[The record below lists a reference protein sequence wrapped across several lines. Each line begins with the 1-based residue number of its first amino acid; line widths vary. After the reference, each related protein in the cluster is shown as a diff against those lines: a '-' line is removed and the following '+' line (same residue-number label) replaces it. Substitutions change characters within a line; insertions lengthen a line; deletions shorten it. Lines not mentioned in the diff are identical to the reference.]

1 MYRQAGRFSM
11 LLKFDLQLAVRY
23 WFIVVVQTVS
33 MYISGTISKHTN
45 STNRC
50 PTQTNTIVFRTYKY
64 SIALCEMFSKPFTC
78 ILYSLFTF
86 ILFHSLSFIH
96 FHSLF
101 SIHFHSLSFIHFH
114 SLFTESNQQREWTF
128 VSLLLYPCCCIPV
141 VVSLLLILEICGN
154 NSYNLYT
161 FTLLF
166 SDQPGGIHYHKSPKI
181 GNIRKSHCWDWRAV
195 SNWLGDS
202 GMDHSE
208 CHSRIPH
215 TDELTHKVAVWV

>member
-1 MYRQAGRFSM
+1 MKCFLSHSLAFSIHYS
-11 LLKFDLQLAVRY
+11 LSFS
-23 WFIVVVQTVS
+23 FILFHS
-33 MYISGTISKHTN
+33 
-45 STNRC
+45 
-50 PTQTNTIVFRTYKY
+50 
-64 SIALCEMFSKPFTC
+64 FTF
-78 ILYSLFTF
+78 ILYSLSTF
-86 ILFHSLSFIH
+86 ILFHSFTFILYSLKAINKESELS
-96 FHSLF
+96 
-101 SIHFHSLSFIHFH
+101 
-114 SLFTESNQQREWTF
+114 TF
-128 VSLLLYPCCCIPV
+128 
-141 VVSLLLILEICGN
+141 VSLLLILEICGN

-166 SDQPGGIHYHKSPKI
+166 SDQPGGIHYHKSQKI